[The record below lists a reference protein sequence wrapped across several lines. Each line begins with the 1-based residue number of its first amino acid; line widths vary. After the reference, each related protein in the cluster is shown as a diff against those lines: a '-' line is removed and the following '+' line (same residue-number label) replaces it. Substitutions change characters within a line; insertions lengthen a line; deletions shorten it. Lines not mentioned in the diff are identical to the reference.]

1 MSLVVARVTVHVVAA
16 VEHSGGS
23 TLLIGMG
30 TSEVC
35 GGENC
40 GKERAR
46 RRGFQTGRGEELGGR
61 GALTS
66 ATRIGR

>member
-23 TLLIGMG
+23 TVLIGMG
-30 TSEVC
+30 TREVC

-40 GKERAR
+40 GKERVGAAV
-46 RRGFQTGRGEELGGR
+46 FKPVGERSWEDV
-61 GALTS
+61 AP
-66 ATRIGR
+66 